1 MRERDRKLGSSE
13 KRLLDAAELCT
24 YLGLGKTYAIEFG
37 KRIGAE
43 KKAGRRCLYDKMVI
57 DHALDEMDNL
67 KC

>member
-43 KKAGRRCLYDKMVI
+43 KKAGRRCLYDKKVI